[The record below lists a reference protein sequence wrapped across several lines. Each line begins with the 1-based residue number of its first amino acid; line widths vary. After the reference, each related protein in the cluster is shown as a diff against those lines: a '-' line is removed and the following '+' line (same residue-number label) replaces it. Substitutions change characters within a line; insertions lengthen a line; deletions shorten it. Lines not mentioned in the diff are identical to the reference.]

1 MAYDPEKDILL
12 WERAIEGDKKTE
24 RVCSIRQYDISPPKL
39 GLAKRY
45 FTKDGE
51 GKFKKL
57 GRLSKAEAEKL
68 ADFLPNVIEKLLE
81 IDSMKYEELQQFL
94 KKSSSE

>member
-1 MAYDPEKDILL
+1 MAYDAAKDKLI
-12 WERAIEGDKKTE
+12 WEQSVEGDKKTE
-24 RVCSIRQYDISPPKL
+24 VVISIRQYDTQSPKL

-57 GRLSKAEAEKL
+57 GRISKVEAERL
-68 ADFLPNVIEKLLE
+68 LGILPIAIK
-81 IDSMKYEELQQFL
+81 EL
-94 KKSSSE
+94 